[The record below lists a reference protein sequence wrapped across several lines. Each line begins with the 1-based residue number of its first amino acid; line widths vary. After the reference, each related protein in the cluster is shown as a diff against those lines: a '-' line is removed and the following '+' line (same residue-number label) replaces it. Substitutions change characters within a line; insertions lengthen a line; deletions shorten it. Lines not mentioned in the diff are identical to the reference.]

1 MKRSNIF
8 LILVILFVYLPNNFF
23 VQFFLVFTL
32 ENTRLGR
39 VRRKMFFC
47 YNLQL
52 LFEIYCLNVY
62 SGHFSLPLASMCMC
76 KYAFYF
82 FAESFLSKLEIRTT
96 RRTDYFLNLS
106 IMLSFFGGDKL
117 CVIFFLL
124 LLMTAAMMLRG
135 FEKVFKDHRTKK

>member
-8 LILVILFVYLPNNFF
+8 LILVVLFVYLPNNFF

-62 SGHFSLPLASMCMC
+62 SGHFSLPLASMC

-106 IMLSFFGGDKL
+106 KMLSFFGG
-117 CVIFFLL
+117 CVSFFFLL